1 MFRQVSHLD
10 WKQHGDVRL
19 RVVRIP
25 AIATAQR
32 EHDGRVSVDQALR
45 PGAQRR
51 FAAVP
56 GWLRRILS
64 PRQRRR

>member
-1 MFRQVSHLD
+1 MFKQVSHLD

-25 AIATAQR
+25 ATATVRR
-32 EHDGRVSVDQALR
+32 EHDGRVSVDQSPR

-56 GWLRRILS
+56 GWLRRMLG